1 MDVRQLSAL
10 LAVADHGSF
19 TAAAAALS
27 TVQSNVSAHVARLER
42 EIGAPLVDRGSGLL
56 TAEGE
61 LVVARGRRIV
71 AEIEAAAG
79 DVAALRDEVRGEV
92 RLGVI
97 STTARWLV
105 TPLLA
110 EAEKRHAHVCVVVL
124 EASTTS
130 LALQLSS
137 GRLDLAVV
145 NLPLPEPDLTGE
157 LLFEE
162 DLVVA
167 VPAGH
172 PLARRGQGDGKRRTM
187 RLRDIAGHPLL
198 LPPRGTALREE
209 LETAAAGDGLTL
221 VARAEVDGIGLLASL
236 VTDGVGPAVLP
247 ATAIE
252 RARNSAWEV
261 VALRDLPRREVG
273 LAVRRHSPPS
283 AQARA
288 VASLIRD
295 VVTAHAARQGGVRV
309 PPG

>member
-1 MDVRQLSAL
+1 MDVRQLQAL

-42 EIGAPLVDRGSGLL
+42 EVGAPLVDRGSGHL

-61 LVVARGRRIV
+61 VLVSRGRRIV
-71 AEIEAAAG
+71 AEITAAAG
-79 DVAALRDEVRGEV
+79 DVAALRHEVRGEV

-110 EAEKRHAHVCVVVL
+110 AAERRHAHVCVVVL

-130 LALQLSS
+130 LASQLSS

-145 NLPLPEPDLTGE
+145 NLPLAEPDLASE

-167 VPAGH
+167 VPADH
-172 PLARRGQGDGKRRTM
+172 ALARRRTM
-187 RLRDIAGHPLL
+187 RLRDVAGHPLL

-209 LETAAAGDGLTL
+209 LETAAIAGGLEL

-236 VTDGVGPAVLP
+236 VADGVGPAILP
-247 ATAIE
+247 ATAI
-252 RARNSAWEV
+252 ARVPGSAWV
-261 VALRDLPRREVG
+261 VAAVRDLPRREVG
-273 LAVRRHSPPS
+273 LATRRHSPPS

-288 VASLIRD
+288 VASLIRE
-295 VVTAHAARQGGVRV
+295 VVTGHAARQDGVRV
-309 PPG
+309 PVS

>member
-1 MDVRQLSAL
+1 
-10 LAVADHGSF
+10 
-19 TAAAAALS
+19 
-27 TVQSNVSAHVARLER
+27 VQSNVSAHVARLEK
-42 EIGAPLVDRGSGLL
+42 EIGAPLVDRGSGRL

-61 LVVARGRRIV
+61 VVVARGRRIV
-71 AEIEAAAG
+71 AEIDATAG

-110 EAEKRHAHVCVVVL
+110 VAKERHAHVCVVVL

-145 NLPLPEPDLTGE
+145 NLPLPEPDLRGE
-157 LLFEE
+157 LLFKE

-172 PLARRGQGDGKRRTM
+172 ALARHGDGDGKRRTM
-187 RLRDIAGHPLL
+187 RLRDIARHPLL

-209 LETAAAGDGLTL
+209 LETAAAADGLTL

-236 VTDGVGPAVLP
+236 VADGVGPAVLP
-247 ATAIE
+247 ATAVE
-252 RARNSAWEV
+252 RDRSSAWEV
-261 VALRDLPRREVG
+261 AALRDLPRREVG

-283 AQARA
+283 AQALA
-288 VASLIRD
+288 VAALIRD
-295 VVTAHAARQGGVRV
+295 VVVAHAARQDGVRV
-309 PPG
+309 PAA